1 MASNAKNFAAR
12 WGNAE
17 PPPWIVEQRRRE
29 EGVAK
34 VCRTLHTTKMMICDP
49 LLTLGLGSPSIDPSL
64 LEKWL
69 VKHGKYSGAD
79 GENIRD
85 AVEKHF
91 GRDTADLIDSL
102 F

>member
-1 MASNAKNFAAR
+1 MATVAKNFAAR
-12 WGNAE
+12 WCNAE

-49 LLTLGLGSPSIDPSL
+49 LLSLGLGRPSIDPTL

-69 VKHGKYSGAD
+69 IKHGKYRDAD
-79 GENIRD
+79 GESIRD
-85 AVEKHF
+85 AVVKHY
-91 GRDTADLIDSL
+91 GKDTADLIDSL